1 MSQTQAKLIWSVT
14 QFGMQ
19 TVGVESIAQ
28 TLLQYELN
36 AVQCTYSHDA
46 RENLIA
52 LRNAV
57 NQFGASG
64 QYSPVEGRVP
74 FLLSLVGRKAILSV
88 PGNTMNIA
96 NQEKLEIHL
105 CVDSAFCTHN
115 AIANSVGSSLE
126 IKVTSA
132 DQLQFLQEGAVLSFS
147 YGAAVA
153 QVTRV
158 LAHTETTLVVECVV
172 ESGGLLQSGME
183 VHSKSMSRAL
193 FPLLPVDEESLAVGF
208 DGLADFVVVNG
219 VRTLEEFFQI
229 RKAFVG
235 DAKRTSLRHPS
246 VGITENILDAEAALA
261 PRFLV
266 KIDSQ
271 ASLDLLPKILDF
283 ADGIFLS
290 RSELGLDLHPHD
302 LPILQKELTHQCN
315 SLAKVVVVES
325 ELMHSMRV
333 NSNPTR
339 AEVSDMANAA
349 ADGVDGLVLSSDV
362 TFGPNSELVAQVSR
376 ETLLNSEAWQVKK
389 WLPVEMS
396 SIPTEDDAVTYGAI
410 RIAEQANVKAIVCF
424 TEGGY
429 TAMKLSSM
437 RTPIPI
443 IALTCNKK
451 IMRQMNLLRSVR
463 PVVLDVRLQ
472 MEKILS
478 EAKAILIQK
487 FEFKLGDQFIFVSL
501 TASSIAARNSNLFT
515 LQVID

>member
-19 TVGVESIAQ
+19 KWGVGGVVD
-28 TLLQYELN
+28 TLLKHELN
-36 AVQCTYSHDA
+36 AIKCTYSSRA
-46 RENLIA
+46 QGNIVA

-57 NQFGASG
+57 IQRGVSG
-64 QYSPVEGRVP
+64 KFAPIEGKLP
-74 FLLSLVGRKAILSV
+74 LLLSLVGRKAILSV
-88 PGNTMNIA
+88 PNATMSIVE
-96 NQEKLEIHL
+96 QEKVEVQL
-105 CVDSAFCTHN
+105 CVDSNFCTDDVV
-115 AIANSVGSSLE
+115 ADAQGSTLE

-132 DQLQFLQEGAVLSFS
+132 GQLQSVQEGAVLSFS
-147 YGAAVA
+147 YGAADVR
-153 QVTRV
+153 VTRV
-158 LAHTETTLVVECVV
+158 LTRSETTLVVECVV
-172 ESGGLLQSGME
+172 EHGGLLRSGME
-183 VHSKSMSRAL
+183 VHSDSMSRAL
-193 FPLLPVDEESLAVGF
+193 FPLLPVDAESLATGF
-208 DGLADFVVVNG
+208 YGLADFVVVNG
-219 VRTLEEFFQI
+219 IHTLEEFFQI
-229 RKAFVG
+229 KKAFVG

-246 VGITENILDAEAALA
+246 VAITENILEAEASLA
-261 PRFLV
+261 PRFLL

-271 ASLDLLPKILDF
+271 AALNLLPKVLDF

-302 LPILQKELTHQCN
+302 LPILQKELTLQCN
-315 SLAKVVVVES
+315 RLAKIVVVES

-349 ADGVDGLVLSSDV
+349 ADGVDALVLAAEVTHGPHSD
-362 TFGPNSELVAQVSR
+362 LVAQVSR
-376 ETLLNSEAWQVKK
+376 ETLLNSEAWQEKK
-389 WLPVEMS
+389 WLPIEMS

-410 RIAEQANVKAIVCF
+410 RIAEQAGVKAIVCF

-443 IALTCNKK
+443 IAVTCNKK

-463 PVVLDVRLQ
+463 AVVLDVRSQ

-478 EAKAILIQK
+478 ETKGLLVQD
-487 FEFKLGDQFIFVSL
+487 FDFKLGDQFVFVSL